1 MKALLNRLLMND
13 SFFSFLVKTFLTV
26 MVCLG
31 IAWGLDALSI
41 LPYGLLLFLESG
53 VCFLIK
59 FMAYDKSK
67 VQVEFLIKKMPNKYQ
82 DDLFDS
88 IHMNTQ
94 FLGMAG
100 FVLLILGYYERF
112 I

>member
-13 SFFSFLVKTFLTV
+13 SFFSFLVKTLLTV
-26 MVCLG
+26 IVCLS
-31 IAWGLDALSI
+31 IAWGIDALSI
-41 LPYGLLLFLESG
+41 LPYWFLLFLESG
-53 VCFLIK
+53 VCLLIK
-59 FMAYDKSK
+59 HMTYDKSK
-67 VQVEFLIKKMPNKYQ
+67 IQVEYLIKKMPSKYQ
-82 DDLFDS
+82 DDLYDS
-88 IHMNTQ
+88 INLNTQ

>member
-1 MKALLNRLLMND
+1 MKALLKRLLMND
-13 SFFSFLVKTFLTV
+13 SFFSFLVKTLLTV

-41 LPYGLLLFLESG
+41 LPYWFLLFLESG
-53 VCFLIK
+53 VCFSIK
-59 FMAYDKSK
+59 FMTYDKSK
-67 VQVEFLIKKMPNKYQ
+67 VQVEFLIKKMPGKYQ
-82 DDLFDS
+82 DDLYDS

-100 FVLLILGYYERF
+100 FVLLMLGYYERF

>member
-1 MKALLNRLLMND
+1 MKTLLKRLLMND
-13 SFFSFLVKTFLTV
+13 SFFSFLVKTLLTV

-31 IAWGLDALSI
+31 IALGLDALSI

-59 FMAYDKSK
+59 FMTYDKSK
-67 VQVEFLIKKMPNKYQ
+67 VQVEFLIKKIPNKYQ
-82 DDLFDS
+82 DDLYDS

-100 FVLLILGYYERF
+100 FVLLMLGYYERF

>member
-1 MKALLNRLLMND
+1 MKVLLNRLLMND
-13 SFFSFLVKTFLTV
+13 SFFSFLVKTLLTV

-31 IAWGLDALSI
+31 IAWGLDALSL
-41 LPYGLLLFLESG
+41 LPYSLLLFLESG

-59 FMAYDKSK
+59 FMTYDKSK

-82 DDLFDS
+82 DDLFNS
-88 IHMNTQ
+88 IHINTQ

-100 FVLLILGYYERF
+100 FVLLMMGYYER
-112 I
+112 IL